1 MHDETLERQIRRRL
15 QPALPVRQAPD
26 HLFVSLLGEAR
37 GLMHGHDEHRILL
50 VSESRRPIL
59 TAGWR
64 WEPRRGRGARSADG
78 SRSTRA
84 GLPYREFM
92 QRRPGLDPWCGSTEG
107 GATELGQLWR
117 EM

>member
-1 MHDETLERQIRRRL
+1 MHNETLERQIRRRL

-59 TAGWR
+59 TTGWR
-64 WEPRRGRGARSADG
+64 TPAPIGNHALAPRRSLGLWITFEPGGPPA
-78 SRSTRA
+78 SRVHAAASRT
-84 GLPYREFM
+84 
-92 QRRPGLDPWCGSTEG
+92 
-107 GATELGQLWR
+107 
-117 EM
+117 